1 MLKRIQKIQGIGTFA
16 SCLNSAKA
24 EFRRTSLVFGYNS
37 RGKSTLTEIFRS
49 IESGNVDIVNNRLTI
64 PGGKSQTVQFNI
76 VPDGGGEVPFIFDGK
91 KWQGSDKWS
100 LKWRVFDS
108 GFISRNVLS
117 NDGVERGHKENL
129 TKFVLGE
136 EGVTKAQAI
145 VEKRQETRRFL
156 KESRQAADAIRKI
169 AAPLNLEEFVGLQN
183 NETIEELKAK
193 YDKEVGAAATLHERI
208 GGVDAIRQRPTVKLS
223 EGYTP
228 LSATLAILPKN
239 LSYVLA
245 DIHTDARIRLA
256 EHLDKHMNPGRGGRE
271 WLQSGLFFKK
281 DNTCPFCEQEIKE
294 QSQALIRQYAEA
306 FDEGFAAASKLLK
319 DELAR
324 IENLILKHKF
334 PNFDIIHASNI
345 AVIGVYPEL
354 QSDPAC
360 SQLLIELQSLS
371 KEISEL
377 SVELQSEVELHTSSA
392 RSSIKNKVESLF
404 EKVELEDYA
413 KLEVGE
419 QRFIALIND
428 YNKLLQTIAQT
439 HADFKN
445 GIDVSALNADLAKIQ
460 AGCKEIAYRVKR
472 LDNDKLC
479 QDYLAKAAS
488 AAVGEKAADVMQA
501 ELDAEQSAYLDK
513 FFVKIHDY
521 FQLFGSRDFSI
532 AKKLDDRGD
541 FPVYTLSITYKQ
553 QEIGLDKLGLVFSE
567 SDRRALALS
576 IFWAS
581 LALVEEKVLGNTI
594 IILDDPV
601 TSFDDNRI
609 SAAIRT
615 FRSMAMQCRQ
625 MILLSHYQSFV
636 KHYLE
641 LEEVGGDF
649 SFVMLEKNDE
659 TSYFVV
665 GDQSAFVHSE
675 HHRRF
680 TNIVDYINKKKSD
693 PIQSDLRVY
702 LEEEIKSRYRQQIF
716 TLNIGNAA
724 LAEIIDNLHTHGCY
738 PQQICNELHLFRQ
751 DLNPAHHKWDSRT
764 PDDWASLA
772 QDVLTLVYQ
781 RL

>member
-49 IESGNVDIVNNRLTI
+49 IESGNVDFVNNRVTI
-64 PGGKSQTVQFNI
+64 PGGKSQSVQFN
-76 VPDGGGEVPFIFDGK
+76 VSPDGGGEVPFIFDGK

-100 LKWRVFDS
+100 LKWHVFDS

-145 VEKRQETRRFL
+145 VEKRQETRRL
-156 KESRQAADAIRKI
+156 IKESKQTADTIRKI
-169 AAPLNLEEFVGLQN
+169 AAPSKLEDFIGLQL
-183 NETIEELKAK
+183 NESAEEITAR
-193 YDKEVGAAATLHERI
+193 YDKEMGEAARIRERI
-208 GGVDAIRQRPTVKLS
+208 SGVDALRQRPAVRFS
-223 EGYTP
+223 DGYTP
-228 LSATLAILPKN
+228 LSATLAILPKC
-239 LSYVLA
+239 LSFVLA
-245 DIHTDARIRLA
+245 DLHTDARNRLT
-256 EHLDKHMNPGRGGRE
+256 EHLDRYMNAGKGRRE
-271 WLQSGLFFKK
+271 WIQSGLLLRK
-281 DNTCPFCEQEIKE
+281 DNTCPFCEQELKE
-294 QSQALIRQYAEA
+294 HSQALIRQYAEA
-306 FDEGFAAASKLLK
+306 FNEEFTKVSKILK

-324 IENLILKHKF
+324 IENLVLKHKF
-334 PNFDIIHASNI
+334 PNFDVIHSLNI
-345 AVIGVYPEL
+345 AVIAVYPEL
-354 QSDPAC
+354 RSDATYN
-360 SQLLIELQSLS
+360 LLIANLDGLAKEIGELSSELQG
-371 KEISEL
+371 
-377 SVELQSEVELHTSSA
+377 EVELHASSA
-392 RSSIKNKVESLF
+392 RSSIKSKVESLF
-404 EKVELEDYA
+404 EKAELEDYV
-413 KLEVGE
+413 KLEVSE
-419 QRFIALIND
+419 QRFVSLIND
-428 YNKLLQTIAQT
+428 YNSLIRTIAQKHT
-439 HADFKN
+439 DFKD
-445 GIDVSALNADLAKIQ
+445 GIDVSALNVYLDKIQ
-460 AGCKEIAYRVKR
+460 ARCHEISYLMKR

-479 QDYLAKAAS
+479 QDYLARAAS
-488 AAVGEKAADVMQA
+488 AAVGEKTADAMQA

-513 FFVKIHDY
+513 FFVKIHEY

-581 LALVEEKVLGNTI
+581 LALFDEKTLGNTI

-615 FRSMAMQCRQ
+615 FRSMATRCRQ
-625 MILLSHYQSFV
+625 IILLSHYQSFV

-641 LEEVGGDF
+641 LEEIGADF

-659 TSYFVV
+659 TSYFVM
-665 GDQSAFVHSE
+665 GDPSSFVHSE

-680 TNIVDYINKKKSD
+680 SNIIDYINKKKSD

-716 TLNIGNAA
+716 NLNIGNTA
-724 LAEIIDNLHTHGCY
+724 LAEIIDKLHVQGCY
-738 PQQICNELHLFRQ
+738 PAEICSELHLFRQ
-751 DLNPAHHKWDSRT
+751 DLNPTHHKWDSRT

-772 QDVLTLVYQ
+772 QDVLNLVYQ